1 MSVSIIISR
10 YMDERLFEV
19 LGKKSFVSVNRLG
32 KFFFLNIS
40 VDDWRHIAM
49 SAVYRKRTTLREMCA
64 GAVADILRELDNEHR
79 LDELEMPDILV
90 EDVEKCW
97 KILCE

>member
-19 LGKKSFVSVNRLG
+19 LGKKSLVSVNGHG
-32 KFFFLNIS
+32 KIFFLIIS
-40 VDDWRHIAM
+40 VGDGRHIAM
-49 SAVYRKRTTLREMCA
+49 YAEYRKRTTLREMCA

-79 LDELEMPDILV
+79 LDELEMPDTLV
-90 EDVEKCW
+90 EDVEKCM
-97 KILCE
+97 LEDS